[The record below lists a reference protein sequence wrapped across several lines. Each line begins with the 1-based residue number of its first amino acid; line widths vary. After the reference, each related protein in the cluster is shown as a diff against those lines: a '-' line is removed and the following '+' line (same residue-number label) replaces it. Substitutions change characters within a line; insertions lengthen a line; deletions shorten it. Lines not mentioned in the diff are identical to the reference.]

1 MKSKLI
7 LLSILLISLFSCV
20 KKDDPTPP
28 SAPLGTSKI
37 TFENFVGNKPLVLS
51 SAWYTNANGDSF
63 NVTTYKYYITNIKLT
78 KADGSVYT
86 ETESYHLINEA
97 DASSKFFVMGNIP
110 EGNYTS
116 ISFLIG
122 VDSTRNTTGAQT
134 GALDPI
140 NGMFWTWNSGYI
152 MAKLEG
158 TSPQS
163 SASGKSIIYHVGGFS
178 GASSVIR
185 STTLTFPT
193 TLVVKSGTT
202 PNIHIDGDVAEWF
215 GFPNVIEFSKKPV
228 LMTLGKDLVNLAD
241 NYQDMFRVSHID

>member
-1 MKSKLI
+1 MKSNLI
-7 LLSILLISLFSCV
+7 FLSILLVSLYSCV

-28 SAPLGTSKI
+28 SANCKT
-37 TFENFVGNKPLVLS
+37 TFENFVGNQPLVLS

-97 DASSKFFVMGNIP
+97 DANSKFFVMGNIP

-122 VDSTRNTTGAQT
+122 VDSTRNTSGAQT

-158 TSPQS
+158 VSPQS
-163 SASGKSIIYHVGGFS
+163 NAAGKSIIYHVGGFS

-193 TLVVKSGTT
+193 TLVIKSGST

-241 NYQDMFRVSHID
+241 NYQDMFKVNHID